1 MRWLLHCP
9 ALKWFLLL
17 VLSVC
22 SLARAQSTIGV
33 DPATRLF
40 TATPGQSITQEL
52 SLYNPTPG
60 TKRVRVVAYLT
71 DMNIS
76 EIGETTYPAAGTL
89 KESLSPWTTFS
100 PSEMELG
107 AQETKQIRYTIQVPA
122 GAAPGTHWAMLMFEG
137 QDMESTPGKKIAAFK
152 LRVAHSIFVNVQPV
166 KYSGEI
172 TGIFDTAPKKD
183 TDFYS
188 MAVQYSNKG
197 NAATGVQGRV
207 EVRDLKG
214 DLVATMAFPL
224 TISLPG
230 RDLLLTARW
239 AGPVPKG
246 QYTALVI
253 LQDADRSRNLV
264 SDHVIQLP
272 FDLKEAVLVPPAP
285 AAPAPVNAAP
295 GTAAPANGTPAAP
308 GASGTPGGKP

>member
-1 MRWLLHCP
+1 MRWFSNWNVV
-9 ALKWFLLL
+9 KWLL
-17 VLSVC
+17 VFVLNLC
-22 SLARAQSTIGV
+22 TLARAQSTIGV

-40 TATPGQSITQEL
+40 TATPGQTITQEL

-60 TKRVRVVAYLT
+60 TKKVRVVAYLT

-76 EIGETTYPAAGTL
+76 EVGETTYPAAGTL

-100 PSEMELG
+100 PAEMELG
-107 AQETKQIRYTIQVPA
+107 AQETKQIRYTIQIPA
-122 GAAPGTHWAMLMFEG
+122 GATPGTHWAMLMFEG
-137 QDMESTPGKKIAAFK
+137 QDLESTPGKKIAAFK
-152 LRVAHSIFVNVQPV
+152 LRVAHAIFVNVQPT

-172 TGIFDTAPKKD
+172 TGIFDTPPKKD

-197 NAATGVQGRV
+197 NAATGVQGRI
-207 EVRDLKG
+207 EVRDLTG
-214 DLVATMAFPL
+214 EVVATMPIPL

-253 LQDADRSRNLV
+253 LQDSDRSRNLV

-272 FDLKEAVLVPPAP
+272 FDLKEAVVPPPASQPASPPANSAAPAP
-285 AAPAPVNAAP
+285 AAP
-295 GTAAPANGTPAAP
+295 TPP
-308 GASGTPGGKP
+308 GAITPPGGKP